1 MDYGLRITRMLLQK
15 RFLSDLIG
23 VVLISVLL
31 PLLVIGVGGW
41 RNAPQRAR
49 GSALNQGEDGVSV
62 FANWL
67 QTQGFRVEMQ
77 QPDATI
83 RSSNQDKVLF
93 VIAPRGRFRY
103 GELYNLD
110 VWVRNGGTLIIA
122 QENGQS
128 RELLRYY
135 DLGLGR
141 LWWPVAQSSLALPVF
156 NWPPVG
162 QAAVNARRF
171 IEADCGQVAVHM
183 GDCARPYLVAM
194 GRGQGQIIVLS
205 AVTPFTNAGLRQP
218 GDAQLVQNMVL
229 ATAVPGA
236 TILFDEAHRQSSPA
250 WLFTTPAGWALWLTV
265 LGIGLFI
272 AWNSASSPVGRARTK
287 SAPGEQ
293 EVDTAVAINQLAAA
307 ERQFHHHEVIMAHY
321 WRRLQQSLAQRYGV
335 DSALP
340 DAQFVAALK
349 PLLNETE
356 LGTVAY
362 LAAYRERADALS
374 ENELR
379 QWVSVAAELTDQQ
392 PLTREIYEYQKAI

>member
-1 MDYGLRITRMLLQK
+1 MLIQK

-23 VVLISVLL
+23 VVLILVLL
-31 PLLVIGVGGW
+31 PLLVIGVAGW

-49 GSALNQGEDGVSV
+49 GSALNTGDDGVSV

-67 QTQGFRVEMQ
+67 QTQGFPVEMQ
-77 QPDATI
+77 QAGNSLRPAV
-83 RSSNQDKVLF
+83 QDRLMF
-93 VIAPRGRFRY
+93 IIAPRSRFRY

-122 QENGQS
+122 QEDARS

-135 DLGLGR
+135 DLKLGR
-141 LWWPVAQSSLALPVF
+141 LWWPVAQSGLTLPVF

-162 QAAVNARRF
+162 QATVNARRYV
-171 IEADCGQVAVHM
+171 EADCGQVAVHM
-183 GDCARPYLVAM
+183 GDCIRPYLVAM

-205 AVTPFTNAGLRQP
+205 TVTPFTNAGLRQP
-218 GDAQLVQNMVL
+218 GNAQLVQNMVL

-236 TILFDEAHRQSSPA
+236 TILFDEAHRQSSAA
-250 WLFTTPAGWALWLTV
+250 WLFTTPAGWALWLTL

-272 AWNSASSPVGRARTK
+272 AWNSASSPAGRAQGKLAT
-287 SAPGEQ
+287 GER
-293 EVDTAVAINQLAAA
+293 EVDTAVAINHLATAG
-307 ERQFHHHEVIMAHY
+307 RQFRRQEAIMAHY
-321 WRRLQQSLAQRYGV
+321 WRRLQQSLARRYGV

-362 LAAYRERADALS
+362 LAAYRERADTLS

>member
-1 MDYGLRITRMLLQK
+1 MLLQK

-23 VVLISVLL
+23 VVLILALL
-31 PLLVIGVGGW
+31 PLLVIGVAGW
-41 RNAPQRAR
+41 RHAPQQAR
-49 GSALNQGEDGVSV
+49 GSALNQGGDGVSV

-67 QTQGFRVEMQ
+67 QTQGFQVVMQ
-77 QPDATI
+77 QTGDSLRPAG
-83 RSSNQDKVLF
+83 QDRLMF
-93 VIAPRGRFRY
+93 IIAPRSRFRY

-141 LWWPVAQSSLALPVF
+141 LWWPVAQSGLALPVF

-183 GDCARPYLVAM
+183 GDCERPYLVAM

-218 GDAQLVQNMVL
+218 GNARLVENIVL

-236 TILFDEAHRQSSPA
+236 TILFDEAHRQTSLA
-250 WLFTTPAGWALWLTV
+250 WLFTTPTGWALWLTV
-265 LGIGLFI
+265 LGIALFI
-272 AWNSASSPVGRARTK
+272 AWNSASSPAGRVRTK
-287 SAPGEQ
+287 SGRGEQ
-293 EVDTAVAINQLAAA
+293 EIDTAVALNQLAAA
-307 ERQFHHHEVIMAHY
+307 ERQFRRHDVIMAHY
-321 WRRLQQSLAQRYGV
+321 WRRLQQTLARRHGV
-335 DSALP
+335 DPTLP
-340 DAQFVAALK
+340 DARFVAALK
-349 PLLNETE
+349 PHLTEAE
-356 LGTVAY
+356 LGVVSY
-362 LAAYRERADALS
+362 LVTYKERADALT

-392 PLTREIYEYQKAI
+392 PLTREVYEYQKAI